1 MGCCQALRFFL
12 KHSFQDILKHKCHFC
27 LAFWSVLIV
36 VLSTLVVNTITSKG
50 PIIFMRLAEEDS
62 GEIDVVYVPGKD
74 KDLDSNSL
82 WNDFNSLNF
91 TKAEQVLKEQDIEHY
106 MSPRQQLCP
115 PNEQMQVTNADT
127 GSELG
132 PDGSMCLKFIDTDRE
147 KNI

>member
-1 MGCCQALRFFL
+1 M
-12 KHSFQDILKHKCHFC
+12 KHKCHFC

-50 PIIFMRLAEEDS
+50 PIIFMRLAEETS

-91 TKAEQVLKEQDIEHY
+91 TKAE
-106 MSPRQQLCP
+106 
-115 PNEQMQVTNADT
+115 
-127 GSELG
+127 
-132 PDGSMCLKFIDTDRE
+132 
-147 KNI
+147 